1 MSDHAPASHAAA
13 HADHHDDP
21 WSHVPPPSFWP
32 FGVGVGLVLMMC
44 TNSALFAAIQGKTS
58 YSLVWVLGSVAVMLF
73 MLMGWCH
80 QVIKEKK
87 LSHDLTAQQNDL
99 KMFVKMFLVSELMA
113 FSAIFAYYYLNKI
126 GIVGITTA
134 PLAEAPGFSP
144 PGNLHTGGLLV
155 AVATF
160 LLLSSSVTCEFAHH
174 AIVHGKRGQAR
185 LLLLSTLVLGIV
197 FLGFQGREYGLLIEH
212 GFSLSTSA
220 YSSVFF
226 IGTGFHGLHVL
237 TGLVM
242 LFLVW
247 MRLELGHYSPA
258 RHASFIAA
266 SWYWH
271 FVDIVWILLFITV
284 YVV

>member
-1 MSDHAPASHAAA
+1 MSDHAIAAASHA

-44 TNSALFAAIQGKTS
+44 TQSALFAAQKSGGS
-58 YSLVWVLGSVAVMLF
+58 FSLVWVFGAVAVMLF

-80 QVIKEKK
+80 QVIKEKP

-99 KMFVKMFLVSELMA
+99 KLFVKMFLVSELMA
-113 FSAIFAYYYLNKI
+113 FSAIFAYFYLNRI
-126 GIVGITTA
+126 GITGVTA
-134 PLAEAPGFSP
+134 PHAPEAPVFDP
-144 PGNLHTGGLLV
+144 PANLHVGGLLV

-174 AIVHGKRGQAR
+174 AILHGKRGQAR
-185 LLLLSTLVLGIV
+185 LLLLSTIILGIV
-197 FLGFQGREYGLLIEH
+197 FLGFQGKEYGMLIEH
-212 GFSLSTSA
+212 GFTLSSSN
-220 YSSVFF
+220 YSSVFY

-247 MRLELGHYSPA
+247 LRLELGHYSPS